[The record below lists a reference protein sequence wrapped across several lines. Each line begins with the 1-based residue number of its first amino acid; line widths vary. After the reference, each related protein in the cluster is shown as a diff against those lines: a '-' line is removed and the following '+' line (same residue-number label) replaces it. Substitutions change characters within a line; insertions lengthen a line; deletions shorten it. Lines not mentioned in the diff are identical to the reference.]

1 VVALV
6 VGGLYCSSV
15 LLRIGS
21 ENKQMF
27 SGRNRRGYCKTAF
40 ALFHLICQLVVF
52 KYLSKDHRPGFRS
65 DKGDIS
71 EDEVGIYATVYEPQ
85 SMSMPVKHWMESQGS
100 VIFTST
106 HSGEHQFCF
115 YAAVRDPDSVR
126 FRIEI
131 HVEAGHQ
138 AIDYDNVAKVEH
150 LSRTLLILGFVFLIF
165 RKSLKLSFERFM
177 TVSRKFIG
185 KDCINENEKRRSE
198 TLLRARILV

>member
-1 VVALV
+1 
-6 VGGLYCSSV
+6 
-15 LLRIGS
+15 
-21 ENKQMF
+21 
-27 SGRNRRGYCKTAF
+27 
-40 ALFHLICQLVVF
+40 LVVF

-150 LSRTLLILGFVFLIF
+150 LSLVEVELRKIHDRVQEVYRERLYQREREEAFRNTSESTNSRVMWWSILELVIIVALNVVQVEMLKKFF
-165 RKSLKLSFERFM
+165 RKK
-177 TVSRKFIG
+177 K
-185 KDCINENEKRRSE
+185 
-198 TLLRARILV
+198 IL